1 MPVDQTCSD
10 SLNEKNTLSHSTF
23 EWHILISQESITDK
37 GLSEKVSS
45 TAIATLERYAHEHNV
60 SLSKAELKQA
70 ISKGALWL
78 TPAKNKK
85 QTQRLRRIKK
95 QLSLGDELHFYYN
108 SEVLS
113 TAVPQAQLIDDLI
126 DYSVWYKPYGMLSQG
141 SKWSDHCTIA
151 RFAQQN
157 LPNERPAFIVHRL
170 DRAATGLILIA
181 HSKKAARALS
191 TMFEHHQL
199 EKHYHIIIHGDHSKR
214 PQPEVIEID
223 VDGKSARSTF
233 TCLSYDSLED
243 RSLIKVKIDSGRK
256 HQIRIHAASIGM
268 PVVGD
273 RLHGR
278 ADRDEKLNLQLCA
291 VSLRFVCPLATT
303 DLSATDNLSVEHQR
317 FFELPETLK
326 PQL

>member
-1 MPVDQTCSD
+1 MPLDQTCSD
-10 SLNEKNTLSHSTF
+10 SQNDNPPHKHSKF
-23 EWHILISQESITDK
+23 EWHIIIPKKSIT
-37 GLSEKVSS
+37 EQANC
-45 TAIATLERYAHEHNV
+45 TAISLLETYAFEQNI
-60 SLSKAELKQA
+60 SLSKTELKQA

-78 TPAKNKK
+78 TLAKNKK
-85 QTQRLRRIKK
+85 QTQRLRRVKK
-95 QLSLGDELHFYYN
+95 QLCEGDELHFYYN

-113 TAVPQAQLIDDLI
+113 ASVPQAKLIEDLI

-170 DRAATGLILIA
+170 DRAATGLIIVA

-191 TMFEHHQL
+191 AMFEHHQL
-199 EKHYHIIIHGDHSKR
+199 EKHYQVIVHGDHSKKT
-214 PQPEVIEID
+214 QPEIITVD

-233 TCLSYDSLED
+233 TCLAYDSLLD
-243 RSLIKVKIDSGRK
+243 HSLIKVKIESGRK

-273 RLHGR
+273 RLHGI
-278 ADRDEKLNLQLCA
+278 ANMDEELNLQLCA
-291 VSLRFVCPLATT
+291 VSLRFVCPLATAP
-303 DLSATDNLSVEHQR
+303 LPESDNRCTEHER

-326 PQL
+326 PQLSLRL

>member
-10 SLNEKNTLSHSTF
+10 SRNEKSTHSCSKF
-23 EWHILISQESITDK
+23 EWHIIFTEESITDNSV
-37 GLSEKVSS
+37 SEQVNN
-45 TAIATLERYAHEHNV
+45 TAIAVLERYAHEQNIG
-60 SLSKAELKQA
+60 LSKAELKQA

-85 QTQRLRRIKK
+85 QTQRLRRVKK
-95 QLSLGDELHFYYN
+95 LLLEGDELHFYFN
-108 SEVLS
+108 SEILS
-113 TAVPQAQLIDDLI
+113 AAVPQALLIEDLI
-126 DYSVWYKPYGMLSQG
+126 DYSVWFKPYGMLSQG

-157 LPNERPAFIVHRL
+157 LANERPAFIVHRL

-191 TMFEHHQL
+191 NMFEFHQL
-199 EKHYHIIIHGDHSKR
+199 EKHYQIIVHGDHRKR
-214 PQPEVIEID
+214 PQPDIIDSD
-223 VDGKSARSTF
+223 VDGKKARSTF
-233 TCLSYDSLED
+233 SCLSYDETTE

-256 HQIRIHAASIGM
+256 HQIRIHAASIAM

-273 RLHGR
+273 RLHGI
-278 ADRDEKLNLQLCA
+278 ADNDELRNLQLCA
-291 VSLRFVCPLATT
+291 VRLRFVCPLFKQER
-303 DLSATDNLSVEHQR
+303 L
-317 FFELPETLK
+317 FELPETLK